1 MLDELF
7 VFIWKAGRPEAAQG
21 YNDDLVMCFG
31 QGLWVRDT
39 ALKLRQA
46 GIEINRAAVAGMK
59 STVSV
64 YKPRQDSDPFKM
76 TDFRGNNEDISW
88 LI

>member
-1 MLDELF
+1 MSF
-7 VFIWKAGRPEAAQG
+7 A
-21 YNDDLVMCFG
+21 

-46 GIEINRAAVAGMK
+46 GIEINRAAIAGIK
-59 STVSV
+59 SSVSI
-64 YKPRQDSDPFKM
+64 YTPKPQNNAWKMQDQK
-76 TDFRGNNEDISW
+76 GNDEDISW